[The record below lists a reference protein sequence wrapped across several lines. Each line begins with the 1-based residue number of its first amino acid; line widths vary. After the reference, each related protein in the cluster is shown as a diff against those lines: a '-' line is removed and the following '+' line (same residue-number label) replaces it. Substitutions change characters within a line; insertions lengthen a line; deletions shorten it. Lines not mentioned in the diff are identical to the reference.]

1 MRDEAKRALNAV
13 AARCSKR
20 EYCSTDV
27 EANLRRRGLEE
38 DEVAE
43 ALAFLVEHRF
53 VDDQRFADA
62 YARDKARVNRWGRVK
77 IAQMLRGKRLPGEV
91 IERALAGLP
100 GEAGEDTCL
109 ELLRQKARGLKET
122 EPVKRKAK
130 LYRFALQRGFEPD
143 VAHRCLEQVERE
155 AGE

>member
-1 MRDEAKRALNAV
+1 MRDEVKRALNAV
-13 AARCSKR
+13 AARCGKR
-20 EYCSTDV
+20 EYCSADV
-27 EANLRRRGLEE
+27 EDKLRRWGLEE
-38 DEVAE
+38 EEVAE

-77 IAQMLRGKRLPGEV
+77 IARMLRGKRLPGEV

-100 GEAGEDTCL
+100 VEASEDTCL
-109 ELLRQKARGLKET
+109 ELLRRKARDVKET

-143 VAHRCLEQVERE
+143 VVRRCLERVERE

>member
-91 IERALAGLP
+91 IERAWAGLP

-109 ELLRQKARGLKET
+109 ELLRQ
-122 EPVKRKAK
+122 
-130 LYRFALQRGFEPD
+130 
-143 VAHRCLEQVERE
+143 
-155 AGE
+155 